1 MMEIKIED
9 IEINGMSFSQVN
21 KEQSLDKIVQKSI
34 LSSDVDGVVLDLFK
48 RYITY
53 ILNGDSGR
61 MYSANF
67 IISDPLTYDIKDCLT
82 RGLKCDL
89 TQKDDLEKFET
100 ISKELASQLISNMQK
115 STSPKAGIL
124 FILSTKIKDV
134 DSICILKLDVAKE
147 EIHIWF
153 DDVNLKVDYDLVK
166 NAMPAPE
173 KVQKGAI
180 YPHPRMDYNLKII
193 QETYKADYF
202 ERFLQCQTNITEFEQ
217 LKKVPE
223 ILGIIRGELTP
234 DAEMISMEPILNSCF
249 NGLEQNEIFTTQKL
263 IDCAKTIVSDVN
275 EEIIQKHISDVLE
288 KKKILDISIEK
299 DAITRYKKEIRI
311 DDIIIKGPIKSFV
324 DNVIIKTEDDQTYSI
339 IVKGTTKPKEKIV
352 K

>member
-1 MMEIKIED
+1 MMEIQIED
-9 IEINGMSFSQVN
+9 IEISGMSYSQVN
-21 KEQSLDKIVQKSI
+21 KEQSLEEIRQKSI

-48 RYITY
+48 KYITY
-53 ILNGDSGR
+53 ILNGDTGR

-67 IISDPLTYDIKDCLT
+67 IISDYTYDIKDCLT
-82 RGLKCDL
+82 RGLKYDL
-89 TQKDDLEKFET
+89 TKTNELIKFET
-100 ISKELASQLISNMQK
+100 ISKKLTSQLISSMIK

-124 FILSTKIKDV
+124 FILSTKIKDA
-134 DSICILKLDVAKE
+134 DYICILKLDVAKE

-153 DDVNLKVDYDLVK
+153 DDVSLKLDYDRVK

-180 YPHPRMDYNLKII
+180 YPHPTMNYDLKII

-202 ERFLQCQTNITEFEQ
+202 ERFLQCRKNLTEFEQ

-223 ILGIIRGELTP
+223 ILSIVHDELAP
-234 DAEMISMEPILNSCF
+234 DAEIILIEPVLNSCF
-249 NGLEQNEIFTTQKL
+249 SGLEQDEIFTTQNL
-263 IDCAKTIVSDVN
+263 IVCAKTVVPDVD
-275 EEIIQKHISDVLE
+275 EESIQKCIHSVLKSE
-288 KKKILDISIEK
+288 KILDIGIEK

-311 DDIIIKGPIKSFV
+311 DDITIKGPIKSFIDHV
-324 DNVIIKTEDDQTYSI
+324 TIKTEDNQTYSI
-339 IVKGTTKPKEKIV
+339 IIKGTTEPKEKMV